1 MQIKRNKYLN
11 QLIDKQFNGLVK
23 VITGIRRSGKS
34 YLLFNIYKDYL
45 LSHNVVGEQIIT
57 ISLDEAQNARYRNPL
72 ELDQFVRNRITNN
85 KKYFL
90 FIDEIQFVQKIA
102 NAYVANDYIT
112 FYDVLNGLL
121 KLSNV
126 DIYVTGSNSHM
137 LSKDILTEF
146 RGRSDEI
153 HVLPLTFAEFMSV
166 YTGDKYDG
174 LLDYCTYGGLPAV
187 ALMPKAE
194 DKAKYLIN
202 LFKETY
208 IRDIVE
214 RNKIK
219 NDAELE
225 ELLNILASSIGAL
238 TNPTKLAN
246 TFKSV
251 KNVDLIGVGASKP
264 TIKKYLDYLEDAFI
278 INPALRYDI
287 KGKKYISTP
296 VKYYFED
303 VGLRNARLNF
313 RQQEYNHIMENII
326 YNELRYRGYNVDVGV
341 VEVSEKQ
348 SNGNYVRKQ
357 LEIDFVA
364 NLGSVKHYIQFAY
377 KIPYDEKVVQEQR
390 PLLNVDDFFKKILI
404 VGERARQTSTDKGIV
419 VMDIYDFLLDHSALN
434 K

>member
-1 MQIKRNKYLN
+1 MQIERRKYLN

-23 VITGIRRSGKS
+23 VVTGIRRSGKS
-34 YLLFNIYKDYL
+34 YLLFNIYRNYL
-45 LSHNVVGEQIIT
+45 LAHNVAPKQIIA

-72 ELDQFVRNRITNN
+72 ELDQFIRSHLSADA
-85 KKYFL
+85 KYYL
-90 FIDEIQFVQKIA
+90 FIDEIQFVQKIPNPYLA
-102 NAYVANDYIT
+102 SDFIT

-137 LSKDILTEF
+137 LSRDILTEF

-153 HVLPLTFAEFMSV
+153 HILPLTFAEFMTV
-166 YTGDKYDG
+166 YNGDKYDG
-174 LLDYCTYGGLPAV
+174 LIDYCIYGGLPAV
-187 ALMPKAE
+187 ALMQKSD
-194 DKAKYLIN
+194 DKASYLMS
-202 LFKETY
+202 LFKQTY
-208 IRDIVE
+208 VRDIVE
-214 RNKIK
+214 RNKLK

-251 KNVDLIGVGASKP
+251 KNVDLLGSGASKP
-264 TIKKYLDYLEDAFI
+264 TIKKYLDYLQDAFI

-296 VKYYFED
+296 IKYYFED

-313 RQQEYNHIMENII
+313 RQQEYNHIMENVL
-326 YNELRYRGYNVDVGV
+326 YNELRFRGYNVDVGV
-341 VEVSEKQ
+341 VEVSERQ
-348 SNGNYVRKQ
+348 PSGSYQRKQ

-364 NLGSVKHYIQFAY
+364 TRGSSKRYIQFAY
-377 KIPYDEKVVQEQR
+377 KMLYDEKVAQEQR
-390 PLLNVDDFFKKILI
+390 PLLNVDDFFKKTLV
-404 VGERARQTSTDKGIV
+404 VGERTRPTRTDKGVEIL
-419 VMDIYDFLLDHSALN
+419 DIYDFLLDENSLN
-434 K
+434 